1 MPILSLP
8 VATLWVSGAVGCVLA
23 SILLRLLG
31 RHSVHEAFLAAAS
44 VLAMTAATAWPGK
57 ADLALL
63 TLAGLGG
70 IWGLNRVLAAALAK
84 AGEDDRRNLWLAVGL
99 AANLAWLAVVH
110 WTQIAAPAGRS
121 SVTATLPFL
130 LAPSLVAL
138 NAAGYLWEVAR
149 RRIVPEARGLA
160 LHLFFVPKLLV
171 GPVMGPRAFATAV
184 RAAGRRSISVGV
196 GHGVM
201 AMVVGLFKAE
211 VLTAALVNP
220 VLPVVAAVRAGD
232 AVALFDALGCVLALG
247 VAGCFALSGI
257 ADVGR
262 GVAMLFG
269 LHLPVSVRRPLAAGT
284 PLKGLV
290 RLHPGVAGFAG
301 RLIAAP
307 LVRRGVPGWAA
318 AGLAAAFVT
327 GPLFGWRA
335 GNLMAAPLI
344 GILVATC
351 VLVGR
356 LGGEGIWG
364 PVLRRLCWPVNVGVL
379 SCAAAAILI
388 GSPEGWGHMLAG
400 LAGHNGAPIPAAL
413 QNLVGALARTV
424 EWHPATLG
432 NPLIVGHGVGLLSLF
447 ALLAG
452 LLLAQAVP
460 RLFDRHKGAVQTVWF
475 ALALY
480 FLAAW
485 YFAGEPLAVA
495 RI

>member
-8 VATLWVSGAVGCVLA
+8 VATLWASGVAGCVLA

-31 RHSVHEAFLAAAS
+31 RHSVHEAFLVAAS
-44 VLAMTAATAWPGK
+44 VLAMTASTAWPGK

-70 IWGLNRVLAAALAK
+70 IWGLNRALAAALAK

-110 WTQIAAPAGRS
+110 WTQVAAPAGRS

-138 NAAGYLWEVAR
+138 NAAGYLWDVAR
-149 RRIVPEARGLA
+149 RRIAPEARGLA
-160 LHLFFVPKLLV
+160 LHLFFAPKLLA

-184 RAAGRRSISVGV
+184 RAAGRRSIGAGV

-220 VLPVVAAVRAGD
+220 VLPVVTAARAGE
-232 AVALFDALGCVLALG
+232 AITLFDALGCVLALG

-269 LHLPVSVRRPLAAGT
+269 LHLPASVRRPLAAST

-290 RLHPGVAGFAG
+290 RLQPGVAGFAG
-301 RLIAAP
+301 RLIAGP
-307 LVRRGVPGWAA
+307 LVRGGVPEWGA

-327 GPLFGWRA
+327 GPLLGWRA
-335 GNLMAAPLI
+335 GNLMAGLQI
-344 GILVATC
+344 GILVAAC
-351 VLVGR
+351 MLAGR
-356 LGGEGIWG
+356 LGGGGAWG
-364 PVLRRLCWPVNVGVL
+364 PVLRRLWWPANVGLL
-379 SCAAAAILI
+379 SCAAAIILI

-413 QNLVGALARTV
+413 QDLVRALGRVV
-424 EWHPATLG
+424 EWHPATAA

-447 ALLAG
+447 TLLAG

-460 RLFDRHKGAVQTVWF
+460 RLFDRYKGAQQTIWF

-485 YFAGEPLAVA
+485 HFAGEPLALA